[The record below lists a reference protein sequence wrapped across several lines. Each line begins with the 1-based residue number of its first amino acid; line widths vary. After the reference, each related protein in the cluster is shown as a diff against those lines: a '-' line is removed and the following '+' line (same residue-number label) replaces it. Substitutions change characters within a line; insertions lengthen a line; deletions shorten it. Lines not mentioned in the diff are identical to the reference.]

1 MTEFWNGGPS
11 SRIDPETGEI
21 IITSP
26 CSWAE
31 PGRRLRLIASA
42 QTFGLSFE
50 DWRKRLP
57 EPGGKTSAADGEIE
71 RAIETGLIH
80 PSLAAEPREPEAA

>member
-1 MTEFWNGGPS
+1 VTEFWNGGPS
-11 SRIDPETGEI
+11 SRLDLDTGQVVV
-21 IITSP
+21 TSP

-31 PGRRLRLIASA
+31 PGRRLRVIASA

-57 EPGGKTSAADGEIE
+57 KAGNRALLPEDEIE